1 MTTRPIPT
9 RVINAARHQIH
20 AGMKT
25 CNIAESLG
33 ISTATVGRVKAAM
46 EGRKANS
53 GRAIANIAKNEGWW
67 NERKQLTPYLTN
79 IDIGPTPASAP
90 ELQPEPQKKDTHGIV
105 SALDR
110 LKNEIDALEN
120 SLIGLDDMLNV
131 AISKADRIAQIL

>member
-1 MTTRPIPT
+1 MSTRPIPA

-33 ISTATVGRVKAAM
+33 ISTATVGRVRAAM

-53 GRAIANIAKNEGWW
+53 GKAIANIAKSEGWW

-79 IDIGPTPASAP
+79 IEVKAPT
-90 ELQPEPQKKDTHGIV
+90 EPEPQKKDTHGIV